1 MPILKF
7 AFDRSARRIDADGRL
22 HVDASRISKANISPY
37 YGQEIPGFEAL
48 GLDPQKV
55 YRLYRDPV
63 ELERAADTF
72 ARLPILSKHVPV
84 NVTEPQKDLIVGAIG
99 SAIKFDAPYLV
110 ADICVWDAPAI
121 AGIETDTVRELSC
134 SYRYVAVM
142 EPGEID
148 GQPYDGR
155 MTEIIGNHLALVEVG
170 RAGADVFV
178 ADSGDNMPQERKSNG
193 EFGSG
198 GSEAENIAKG
208 LESHYNNTESAA
220 KKFPKGSKVRAN
232 VQGSK
237 GYEVIGHNGNMVQ
250 TTGGDFHV
258 SKVVLAKDGFFV
270 KDGTAMKK
278 TKLGLALIAA
288 LGLASPVLAADS
300 ALPLLLGEADA
311 KSFKKDDI
319 KAKLMALDASLDSN
333 KLDAVLDAILDV
345 EQEPTS
351 QITPA
356 AAADESPADKLRAML
371 AGKVDDATIEAACA
385 LLGAPAEDEYPEK
398 VNKKDVETA
407 MDSVKR
413 EMREANEAA
422 NEVRATVGQVM
433 GMDSAAEIYGFAL
446 DHMKVDRAGV
456 EGAAALRA
464 LYRVASKSVSPAPVV
479 ALDSASAEKQFPGL
493 ARFGQV

>member
-1 MPILKF
+1 MPTVKL
-7 AFDRSARRIDADGRL
+7 AFDRSARRIDADGRM

-48 GLDPQKV
+48 GLNPQQV

-99 SAIKFDAPYLV
+99 SAVKFDAPYLV

-155 MTEIIGNHLALVEVG
+155 MTEIIGNHLALVTIG
-170 RAGADVFV
+170 RAGADVLV
-178 ADSGDNMPQERKSNG
+178 SD
-193 EFGSG
+193 
-198 GSEAENIAKG
+198 
-208 LESHYNNTESAA
+208 
-220 KKFPKGSKVRAN
+220 
-232 VQGSK
+232 
-237 GYEVIGHNGNMVQ
+237 HNP
-250 TTGGDFHV
+250 
-258 SKVVLAKDGFFV
+258 FV

-345 EQEPTS
+345 EQEPTA
-351 QITPA
+351 QITPE
-356 AAADESPADKLRAML
+356 AAADESPADKLRALL

-385 LLGAPAEDEYPEK
+385 LMGAPAADEFPEK
-398 VNKKDVETA
+398 ADKEDVKTA

-422 NEVRATVGQVM
+422 NEVRPTVGQVL
-433 GMDSAAEIYGFAL
+433 GMDSAAAIYGFAL
-446 DHMKVDRAGV
+446 DHLKVDRVGV
-456 EGAAALRA
+456 EGATALRA
-464 LYRVASKSVSPAPVV
+464 LYRVASKSAVPAPVV
-479 ALDSASAEKQFPGL
+479 ALDSASIEKQFPGL
-493 ARFGQV
+493 ARFRHA